1 MGFLENFELSEGTE
15 WKAAAQA
22 APAALAGFQAIKA
35 QIDYGNK
42 VTEIDDLMKN
52 RQQLN
57 NPYANISNPFANLQ
71 VATKAAEMQ
80 ADQTDIALAN
90 TLDNLRESGAG
101 GATALAQ
108 AALKSKQGVAAD
120 IQRQETQNQRLQA
133 QGQQRVDLAKAQG
146 QMQTMMLQERRTE
159 ADLTRLQD
167 QADLLKA
174 QQIYSTQSA
183 MSSLGTAAETLAGGI
198 VPKQLPENNFTE
210 GADSPPPENEFFEQN
225 LSDPNNLFSFMQ
237 QDIDNFQSTNP
248 QSSQGIVSSGP
259 KVPGATT
266 LTQYYQGLGQGLPS
280 LQDRRGLYTQAGLG
294 SSYSGTYDQNTA
306 LLEFLQNR

>member
-1 MGFLENFELSEGTE
+1 MSGFLDNFELADGTE

-35 QIDYGNK
+35 QRDYGIK
-42 VTEIDDLMKN
+42 AKEIETLMEN

-80 ADQTDIALAN
+80 AEQTDIALAN
-90 TLDNLRESGAG
+90 TLDNLRQTGAG

-146 QMQTMMLQERRTE
+146 QMQTMMLQEKRTE

-198 VPKQLPENNFTE
+198 VPKKLPEDT
-210 GADSPPPENEFFEQN
+210 
-225 LSDPNNLFSFMQ
+225 
-237 QDIDNFQSTNP
+237 
-248 QSSQGIVSSGP
+248 V
-259 KVPGATT
+259 
-266 LTQYYQGLGQGLPS
+266 
-280 LQDRRGLYTQAGLG
+280 RGCWKCSNSEL
-294 SSYSGTYDQNTA
+294 
-306 LLEFLQNR
+306 

>member
-1 MGFLENFELSEGTE
+1 MGFLENFVSSSSGGDLTVVEGTE

-22 APAALAGFQAIKA
+22 APAMLAGFQAIKA
-35 QIDYGNK
+35 KRDYGIK
-42 VTEIDDLMKN
+42 AGEIDALMEN

-80 ADQTDIALAN
+80 AEQTDIALAN
-90 TLDNLRESGAG
+90 TLDNLRETGAG

-108 AALKSKQGVAAD
+108 AALKSKQGVTAN
-120 IQRQETQNQRLQA
+120 IQQQEAQNQRLQA

-198 VPKQLPENNFTE
+198 VPKQLPTITE
-210 GADSPPPENEFFEQN
+210 GADSPPTEKDFFTH
-225 LSDPNNLFSFMQ
+225 LSDPNKPFSFMQ
-237 QDIDNFQSTNP
+237 QDIDNFQSTNYQP
-248 QSSQGIVSSGP
+248 F
-259 KVPGATT
+259 
-266 LTQYYQGLGQGLPS
+266 QGLTASQFANPQGS
-280 LQDRRGLYTQAGLG
+280 SKWEKSGLTGMVNERERLEQAGQ
-294 SSYSGTYDQNTA
+294 STDAIQA
-306 LLEFLQNR
+306 LIDSTRLEFGI

>member
-1 MGFLENFELSEGTE
+1 MSFLEGFELADGTG

-22 APAALAGFQAIKA
+22 APAALAGYQAIRAK
-35 QIDYGNK
+35 IDYGIK
-42 VTEIDDLMKN
+42 VTEIDNLMEN

-57 NPYANISNPFANLQ
+57 NPYANMSNPFANLQ

-80 ADQTDIALAN
+80 AEQTDIALAN
-90 TLDNLRESGAG
+90 TLDNLRETGAG

-146 QMQTMMLQERRTE
+146 QFQTMMLQEKRTE

-174 QQIYSTQSA
+174 QEIYSTQSA
-183 MSSLGTAAETLAGGI
+183 MSSLGAAAQTLAGGI
-198 VPKQLPENNFTE
+198 VPSQLPEGPGSTMDNTNFTRNATE
-210 GADSPPPENEFFEQN
+210 AANQAGINRINSIKLMEMPEIPNFDFSLSADVFASPQGGSWQKSG
-225 LSDPNNLFSFMQ
+225 LSNMVKERDRLRQ
-237 QDIDNFQSTNP
+237 AGEST
-248 QSSQGIVSSGP
+248 IEI
-259 KVPGATT
+259 
-266 LTQYYQGLGQGLPS
+266 QGLIDSTRQKFGI
-280 LQDRRGLYTQAGLG
+280 
-294 SSYSGTYDQNTA
+294 
-306 LLEFLQNR
+306 